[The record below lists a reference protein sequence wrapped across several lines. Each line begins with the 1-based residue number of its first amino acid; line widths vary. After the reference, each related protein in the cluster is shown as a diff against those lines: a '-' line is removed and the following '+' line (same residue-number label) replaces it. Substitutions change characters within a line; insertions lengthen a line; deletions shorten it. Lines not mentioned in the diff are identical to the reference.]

1 MCYPKSI
8 ALNFFSSEF
17 SIFIFSQKFKN
28 LDSKIS
34 NIFKISEDSDFRARP
49 ITVASPS
56 GKLSEVSIIN
66 ACAVGQGTNLSI
78 LNLIL
83 IFSHLLFLSV

>member
-1 MCYPKSI
+1 MCYPESI

-28 LDSKIS
+28 LDSKNSEKIS

-66 ACAVGQGTNLSI
+66 ACAV
-78 LNLIL
+78 
-83 IFSHLLFLSV
+83 